1 MFMHVLVRLPSQTD
15 SLAYFA
21 VNFIQ
26 EDEYQRTMCDYFFV
40 DQRYLRDTY
49 AYSNLIMRLRARPEC
64 LLFKGTRSTWNLF

>member
-1 MFMHVLVRLPSQTD
+1 MFMHVFVRLSSQTD

-26 EDEYQRTMCDYFFV
+26 EDEYQRTMCDYFFL

-49 AYSNLIMRLRARPEC
+49 AYSSLIMRLRAKPEY
-64 LLFKGTRSTWNLF
+64 LLSKGTRSTWSLF